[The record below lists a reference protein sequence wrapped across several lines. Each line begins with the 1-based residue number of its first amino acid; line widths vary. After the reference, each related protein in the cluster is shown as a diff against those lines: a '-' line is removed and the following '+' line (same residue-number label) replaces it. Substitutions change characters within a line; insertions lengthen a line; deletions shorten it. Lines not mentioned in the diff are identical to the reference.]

1 MKNLFRAAAS
11 WLNKSKTEESTEEN
25 SAPVASAPVASIAP
39 AAPAPRASAPASQP
53 PHPAP
58 QPVKRERIVEEE
70 APARPAP
77 MNLSSLNAGP
87 EVKLF
92 TRASKVYATCPHCE
106 ASWNLRERI
115 AHPSFRRDESKGL
128 TCPACD
134 KGVSLPPTLDLRKL
148 S

>member
-11 WLNKSKTEESTEEN
+11 WLSKNKTEEEVEETAPAKPVLVPQPPATATPTAAA
-25 SAPVASAPVASIAP
+25 APV
-39 AAPAPRASAPASQP
+39 
-53 PHPAP
+53 
-58 QPVKRERIVEEE
+58 VKRERRVEEDVE
-70 APARPAP
+70 PARPAP
-77 MNLSSLNAGP
+77 SSLASLNAGP

-92 TRASKVYATCPHCE
+92 TRASKTYATCPHCE

-134 KGVSLPPTLDLRKL
+134 NGVSLPSSLDLRKL

>member
-11 WLNKSKTEESTEEN
+11 WLNKSKSEETEEKSTAGEERE
-25 SAPVASAPVASIAP
+25 APKSKPVLKTAAHNPPPSPAAKPAPHRVEEVAP
-39 AAPAPRASAPASQP
+39 A
-53 PHPAP
+53 
-58 QPVKRERIVEEE
+58 K
-70 APARPAP
+70 PAP
-77 MNLSSLNAGP
+77 MSLSSLNAGP

-134 KGVSLPPTLDLRKL
+134 KGVSLPATLDLRKL

>member
-1 MKNLFRAAAS
+1 MKNLFRAATS
-11 WLNKSKTEESTEEN
+11 WLNKSKTEEAVEETPAVSQETAQPQPVLKPAVEPIV
-25 SAPVASAPVASIAP
+25 SAPVSQPVRP
-39 AAPAPRASAPASQP
+39 AAPA
-53 PHPAP
+53 
-58 QPVKRERIVEEE
+58 KRRVEEE
-70 APARPAP
+70 EPAKPAP
-77 MNLSSLNAGP
+77 VNLSSLNAGP

-134 KGVSLPPTLDLRKL
+134 KGVSLPATLDLRKL

>member
-1 MKNLFRAAAS
+1 MKNLFRAATN
-11 WLNKSKTEESTEEN
+11 WLNRNKTDDVEKAEPEASPETAKAKPVLVPN
-25 SAPVASAPVASIAP
+25 PAPATAPIATPVAKRERRVEEERESSRP
-39 AAPAPRASAPASQP
+39 APASL
-53 PHPAP
+53 A
-58 QPVKRERIVEEE
+58 
-70 APARPAP
+70 
-77 MNLSSLNAGP
+77 SLNAGP

-92 TRASKVYATCPHCE
+92 TRASKTYATCPHCE

-134 KGVSLPPTLDLRKL
+134 QGVSLPSTLDLRKL

>member
-1 MKNLFRAAAS
+1 MKNLFRAATS
-11 WLNKSKTEESTEEN
+11 WLNRNKTDEVEEK
-25 SAPVASAPVASIAP
+25 AP
-39 AAPAPRASAPASQP
+39 AAPQETSKVKPVLVPNPPPAAAPVA
-53 PHPAP
+53 
-58 QPVKRERIVEEE
+58 KRERRVEEDPE
-70 APARPAP
+70 PARPAP
-77 MNLSSLNAGP
+77 ASLASLNAGP

-92 TRASKVYATCPHCE
+92 TRASKTYATCPHCE

-134 KGVSLPPTLDLRKL
+134 KGVSLPSALDLRKL

>member
-1 MKNLFRAAAS
+1 LVPNPPPAA
-11 WLNKSKTEESTEEN
+11 
-25 SAPVASAPVASIAP
+25 APVA
-39 AAPAPRASAPASQP
+39 
-53 PHPAP
+53 
-58 QPVKRERIVEEE
+58 KRERRVEEDPE
-70 APARPAP
+70 PARPAP
-77 MNLSSLNAGP
+77 ASLASLNAGP

-92 TRASKVYATCPHCE
+92 TRASKTYATCPHCE

-134 KGVSLPPTLDLRKL
+134 KGVSLPSALDLRKL

>member
-1 MKNLFRAAAS
+1 MKNFFRAATS
-11 WLNKSKTEESTEEN
+11 WLNKSKTEEAEEKSTPAETQKAPIAKPALKTA
-25 SAPVASAPVASIAP
+25 APVAAPVKSQSASSAPK
-39 AAPAPRASAPASQP
+39 PAPR
-53 PHPAP
+53 
-58 QPVKRERIVEEE
+58 RVEEE

-134 KGVSLPPTLDLRKL
+134 KGVSLPATLDLRKL

>member
-1 MKNLFRAAAS
+1 MKNLFRAATS
-11 WLNKSKTEESTEEN
+11 WLNKNKTEDAEETAQAAPQETPKEI
-25 SAPVASAPVASIAP
+25 SKETTPKAKPVLVPHPTPTPVA
-39 AAPAPRASAPASQP
+39 
-53 PHPAP
+53 
-58 QPVKRERIVEEE
+58 KRERRIEEE
-70 APARPAP
+70 PEPARPAP
-77 MNLSSLNAGP
+77 ASLASLNAGP

-92 TRASKVYATCPHCE
+92 TRASKTYATCPHCE

-134 KGVSLPPTLDLRKL
+134 KGVSLPSTLDLRKL

>member
-1 MKNLFRAAAS
+1 MKNLFRAATS
-11 WLNKSKTEESTEEN
+11 WLNRNKTNEVEE
-25 SAPVASAPVASIAP
+25 AAP
-39 AAPAPRASAPASQP
+39 AAPKETSKVKPALVPNP
-53 PHPAP
+53 PPTAAHVA
-58 QPVKRERIVEEE
+58 KRERRVEEDQK
-70 APARPAP
+70 PARPAP
-77 MNLSSLNAGP
+77 ASLASLNAGP

-92 TRASKVYATCPHCE
+92 TRASKTYATCPHCE

-134 KGVSLPPTLDLRKL
+134 KGVSLPSALDLRKL

>member
-1 MKNLFRAAAS
+1 MKNLFRAATS
-11 WLNKSKTEESTEEN
+11 WFNRNKTDEVEETAPSAPQETSKAKPVLVPNAPATA
-25 SAPVASAPVASIAP
+25 APVA
-39 AAPAPRASAPASQP
+39 
-53 PHPAP
+53 
-58 QPVKRERIVEEE
+58 KRERRVEEDPE
-70 APARPAP
+70 PARPVPAS
-77 MNLSSLNAGP
+77 LASLNAGP

-92 TRASKVYATCPHCE
+92 TRASKTYATCPHCE

-134 KGVSLPPTLDLRKL
+134 KGVSLPSALDLRKL

>member
-1 MKNLFRAAAS
+1 MKNLFRAATS
-11 WLNKSKTEESTEEN
+11 WLNRSKTDEVEEKAPTVPSEIPKVKPVLVPNPTPAA
-25 SAPVASAPVASIAP
+25 APVA
-39 AAPAPRASAPASQP
+39 
-53 PHPAP
+53 
-58 QPVKRERIVEEE
+58 KRERRIEEDQE
-70 APARPAP
+70 PARPVPA
-77 MNLSSLNAGP
+77 NLASLNAGP

-92 TRASKVYATCPHCE
+92 TRASKTYATCPHCE

-134 KGVSLPPTLDLRKL
+134 KGVSLPSTLDLRKL